1 MSLDPNDFTVLTP
14 STVSKVMRPSHTL
27 RNKKQ
32 RKEIPPRWRVE
43 PVDATAVVGDSV
55 VFDCQA
61 EGYPQ
66 PLIRWKKAS
75 GENSASR
82 NFKSIISNYH
92 IQTLENGSLSIKDLT
107 EEDRGHYL
115 CEAANGVGA
124 DLSTVVKLSVHG
136 R

>member
-1 MSLDPNDFTVLTP
+1 MACNRPIDWEALVPRKLAMYYESNDLVRF
-14 STVSKVMRPSHTL
+14 
-27 RNKKQ
+27 
-32 RKEIPPRWRVE
+32 PPRWRVE